1 VVLGVDGVAE
11 FNVLHSRKHDHDAPA
26 GQRLVQRLRLAIV
39 AAPPFRSSIHIFRAR
54 NRSPAPDADP

>member
-26 GQRLVQRLRLAIV
+26 GQRFWR
-39 AAPPFRSSIHIFRAR
+39 
-54 NRSPAPDADP
+54 